1 MKLTWLAPAA
11 LLAASVS
18 AQAAEVSGSVTM
30 TNDYRFRGVSQ
41 TSGDPAV
48 QASIDAG
55 FDNGVYA
62 GIWGS
67 NVNFGDSDNA
77 NLEVDYY
84 AGKYGD
90 LTENIGYDAT
100 LYYFQYHGYTDG
112 TDIDFFELDLRLS
125 YKDFTALYAYAP
137 DYINSD
143 QDYHYVALDYS
154 TGITDVVNL
163 DLHAGYTFGEYYE
176 DLDAEYTDY
185 SIGISGSAA
194 GLDLS
199 VAYLFNDVNGSK
211 TDDLDD
217 NTVVFSVSRTF

>member
-18 AQAAEVSGSVTM
+18 AQATEVSSTVTM
-30 TNDYRFRGVSQ
+30 TNDYRFNGVSQ

-48 QASIDAG
+48 QASIDVG

-67 NVNFGDSDNA
+67 NVNFGDTDNA

-84 AGKYGD
+84 VGKYGD
-90 LTENIGYDAT
+90 LTQDVGYDAT

-125 YKDFTALYAYAP
+125 YKGVTALYAYAP
-137 DYINSD
+137 DYLNAD

-154 TGITDVVNL
+154 TGITEAVNL
-163 DLHAGYTFGEYYE
+163 DLHAGYTFGEFY
-176 DLDAEYTDY
+176 DNAEYSDY
-185 SIGISGSAA
+185 SVGISGSAA

-199 VAYLFNDVNGSK
+199 VAYLFNDVKGSK

-217 NTVVFSVSRTF
+217 NTVVFKVSRTF